1 MYTMKQACEATG
13 LAYETLK
20 FYCNAGLVPNL
31 KRDANNYRVFDD
43 RNITWIKGLLCLRRC
58 GLSIEEMCRYT
69 ELCFEG
75 ESSIPERKQML
86 ADKRARLV
94 EQLAEIRDS
103 IDFIDAK
110 QRFYDGVLS
119 GDIPYTSVLTPSAAL
134 AKESEEPRELKGRR
148 GNRFDWAG
156 SFS

>member
-13 LAYETLK
+13 LTYETLK
-20 FYCNAGLVPNL
+20 FYYNAGLVPNL
-31 KRDANNYRVFDD
+31 KRDDNNHRVFDD
-43 RNITWIKGLLCLRRC
+43 RNITWIKGLLCLRRY
-58 GLSIEEMCRYT
+58 GLSIEKMRRYT

-86 ADKRARLV
+86 ADKRAQLV

-134 AKESEEPRELKGRR
+134 AKESEEPRELKGAERK
-148 GNRFDWAG
+148 
-156 SFS
+156 